1 MMKKIGSCV
10 LIVSLALFSMGCSTE
25 PAPTEPVLEDA
36 WIRSLPPGMKMTAGF
51 GTLTNVTGGP
61 IELVA
66 FDSNAFEDVSL
77 HLTEK
82 ADDGMSSMREID
94 SYTLQPG
101 DALAMEPGGYHLML
115 MGPLTNMAPGIIV
128 NLDVTA
134 ADGRVFRFDVRVEKR

>member
-1 MMKKIGSCV
+1 MKKNASRWLLV
-10 LIVSLALFSMGCSTE
+10 FLALFVAGCQSE

-51 GTLTNVTGGP
+51 GTLRNVTDEA

-66 FDSNAFEDVSL
+66 FDCNVFQDVSL

-82 ADDGMSSMREID
+82 VDGMSSMREID
-94 SYTLQPG
+94 SHTLQPG
-101 DALAMEPGGYHLML
+101 EVLTMEPGGYHLML

-134 ADGRVFRFDVRVEKR
+134 ADGRVFSYDVRVEKR

>member
-1 MMKKIGSCV
+1 MKKIVSCSLLV
-10 LIVSLALFSMGCSTE
+10 LLALLSAGCRTE

-51 GTLTNVTGGP
+51 GTLTNVTAEP

-66 FDSNAFEDVSL
+66 FDCNVFEDVSL

-82 ADDGMSSMREID
+82 VDGMSSMKEID

-101 DALAMEPGGYHLML
+101 AALTMEPGGYHLML

-134 ADGRVFRFDVRVEKR
+134 ADGRVFRYDVRVEKR

>member
-1 MMKKIGSCV
+1 MMKKIVSCV
-10 LIVSLALFSMGCSTE
+10 LIVVLALFSTGCRTE
-25 PAPTEPVLEDA
+25 PAPTAPLLEDA

-51 GTLTNVTGGP
+51 GTLTNVTGEP
-61 IELVA
+61 LELVA
-66 FDSNAFEDVSL
+66 FDSNAFSDVSL

-82 ADDGMSSMREID
+82 VDGMSSMREID

-101 DALAMEPGGYHLML
+101 EALTMEPGGYHLML

-134 ADGRVFRFDVRVEKR
+134 ADGRVFQFDVRVEKR

>member
-1 MMKKIGSCV
+1 MRR
-10 LIVSLALFSMGCSTE
+10 IVSRLSILLLVLLAAACRFE

-51 GTLTNVTGGP
+51 GTLRNVTDEP

-66 FDSNAFEDVSL
+66 FDCDAFEDVSL

-82 ADDGMSSMREID
+82 VDGMNSMREID

-101 DALAMEPGGYHLML
+101 EALNMEPGGYHLML
-115 MGPLTNMAPGIIV
+115 MGPLTNMAAGIIV
-128 NLDVTA
+128 NLDVAA

>member
-1 MMKKIGSCV
+1 MMKRIVSCL
-10 LIVSLALFSMGCSTE
+10 LIVLLALLCTGCRTE
-25 PAPTEPVLEDA
+25 PAPTEPLLEDA

-128 NLDVTA
+128 ALDVTA